1 MAAAPA
7 NPAVRTARDAWCATS
22 ARAAESRRATEEE
35 EVVSVLEERV
45 VARPAFRCPGDV
57 PRPAQSDERSVRI
70 GEMMDECLHRLA
82 LRACHRAALGDHR
95 RGRTPRTNP
104 ALVGAGRGGDDVEQI
119 VREVPPDP
127 GREAQPVMP

>member
-7 NPAVRTARDAWCATS
+7 NPAGRTARDAWCATS
-22 ARAAESRRATEEE
+22 ARAAGSRRATEEE

-45 VARPAFRCPGDV
+45 VARPAFRCPGDIL
-57 PRPAQSDERSVRI
+57 RPAQSGERPVRI

-95 RGRTPRTNP
+95 RGRKPRTDP
-104 ALVGAGRGGDDVEQI
+104 ARVGAGRGGADVEQYD
-119 VREVPPDP
+119 RAVP
-127 GREAQPVMP
+127 